1 MIYELEDTSK
11 VESLFADWE
20 ITLIYS
26 CIQKVMG
33 KVFVDEMPSWMK
45 ETPISEYDEDFIK
58 IMDFF
63 IMTQIL

>member
-26 CIQKVMG
+26 CLQKVMG
-33 KVFVDEMPSWMK
+33 KVFVTDTENQSRQWHS
-45 ETPISEYDEDFIK
+45 SEFLHLWQENL
-58 IMDFF
+58 
-63 IMTQIL
+63 TGNW